1 MNPRIPRLAR
11 DMTAGAATE
20 VEQARAIENHLRHD
34 YGYTLELLSKPVA
47 DPLAYFLFERK
58 KGHCEY
64 FASAMAVMLR
74 TIGIPSRVITGFQSG
89 TYNSMTGWQV
99 VRASDAHS
107 WVEAWLDGRGWTT
120 FDPTPADPSAG
131 APDVLSK
138 LSMLSDAA
146 DQVWQD
152 WVVSYDV
159 DRQIALFTQMH
170 ESGRQFRFPRFD
182 QITGAMGDFTGFLT
196 RWAPLLGGL
205 AVVLALWILAG
216 PAAQSWWRQRDHA
229 RRLARGETT
238 PSDATILYQRFLRL
252 LEKRGVRKPPWL
264 TPAEFVQVLK
274 TPDLAT
280 LAAQAT
286 EAYNDLRFGGR
297 AEAASRLMLALD
309 RLEKL

>member
-1 MNPRIPRLAR
+1 
-11 DMTAGAATE
+11 
-20 VEQARAIENHLRHD
+20 
-34 YGYTLELLSKPVA
+34 
-47 DPLAYFLFERK
+47 
-58 KGHCEY
+58 
-64 FASAMAVMLR
+64 MAVMLR

-89 TYNSMTGWQV
+89 IYNSMTGWQV

-120 FDPTPADPSAG
+120 FDPTPVDPSGG
-131 APDVLSK
+131 APDVFSK

-182 QITGAMGDFTGFLT
+182 QIASDVTEFL
-196 RWAPLLGGL
+196 RAWLPLLGGMIVAL
-205 AVVLALWILAG
+205 AWWIFAG
-216 PAAQSWWRQRDHA
+216 PYVRRLWQQRDHV

-252 LEKRGVRKPPWL
+252 LEKRGIRKPPWL

-274 TPDLAT
+274 TPDLAA

-297 AEAASRLMLALD
+297 AEAASRLILALD